1 MKRSTKISTA
11 IITFFLIITIVVV
24 GRTMIGNHF
33 KKKFSKRLP
42 PGIIVTEVV
51 SKDFSQKIST
61 YGTAVPVRTKSYKIE
76 KYEIINPIDF
86 NKKLKKGEL
95 IAKLK
100 SRNLIA
106 TFDGVMTKRDF
117 SNDIKVSESSLLI
130 NLEDISSIY
139 VDVDIPELY
148 SRFIKKNLNVD
159 VKLSGNNEKIYSG
172 IIDSTSGRIDVEKRS
187 LATRI
192 KLENNN
198 LDILPGSLLEI
209 TVKYNEK
216 NSLGIPDTSLMMEGD
231 KTYVYKVSEKNITN
245 KTEVIIGIRDD
256 GFIEII
262 SGLSQGDNIVAEGL
276 KKVRPRLKIK
286 PIKKGSKKA
295 ESDWKKKVKPKKND
309 TKKGKFDWLKKLNI
323 FNKSKSEKKDD
334 KNK

>member
-33 KKKFSKRLP
+33 KKKFSKRPP

-309 TKKGKFDWLKKLNI
+309 TKKSKFDWLKKLNI

>member
-1 MKRSTKISTA
+1 MRRSTKISA
-11 IITFFLIITIVVV
+11 VIITFFLIIAIVVV

-33 KKKFSKRLP
+33 KKKFSKRPP

-51 SKDFSQKIST
+51 RKDFAQKIST
-61 YGTAVPVRTKSYKIE
+61 YGTAVPLRTKSYKIE
-76 KYEIINPIDF
+76 KYEIISPINF

-106 TFDGVMTKRDF
+106 AFNGVVTKRNF

-130 NLEDISSIY
+130 NLEDISSVY

-148 SRFIKKNLNVD
+148 SRSIKEDLNVD
-159 VKLSGNNEKIYSG
+159 VKFSGNSGEVYSG

-187 LATRI
+187 LATRV
-192 KLENNN
+192 KLKNNN

-216 NSLGIPDTSLMMEGD
+216 NSLGIPDTGLMMEGD
-231 KTYVYKVSEKNITN
+231 KTYVYKVSKKNIIN
-245 KTEVIIGIRDD
+245 KTEVVIGIRDD

-276 KKVRPRLKIK
+276 KKVRPKLKIK
-286 PIKKGSKKA
+286 PIKK
-295 ESDWKKKVKPKKND
+295 
-309 TKKGKFDWLKKLNI
+309 
-323 FNKSKSEKKDD
+323 
-334 KNK
+334 

>member
-1 MKRSTKISTA
+1 MKRSTKVGSVILA
-11 IITFFLIITIVVV
+11 FFLIITIVVV

-33 KKKFSKRLP
+33 KKKFSKRPP

-51 SKDFSQKIST
+51 SKDFAQKVST
-61 YGTAVPVRTKSYKIE
+61 YGTAVPLRTKSYKIE
-76 KYEIINPIDF
+76 KYEIISPINF
-86 NKKLKKGEL
+86 NKRLKKGDL

-100 SRNLIA
+100 SRNLMA
-106 TFDGVMTKRDF
+106 AFDGVVTKRNF

-130 NLEDISSIY
+130 NLEDISSVY

-148 SRFIKKNLNVD
+148 SRYIKESLNVD
-159 VKLSGNNEKIYSG
+159 VKFSGNNDKVYSG

-187 LATRI
+187 LATRV

-216 NSLGIPDTSLMMEGD
+216 NSLGIPDTGLMMEGD

-245 KTEVIIGIRDD
+245 KTEVVIGIRDN

-276 KKVRPRLKIK
+276 KKVRPKLKIK
-286 PIKKGSKKA
+286 PIKK
-295 ESDWKKKVKPKKND
+295 
-309 TKKGKFDWLKKLNI
+309 
-323 FNKSKSEKKDD
+323 
-334 KNK
+334 

>member
-1 MKRSTKISTA
+1 MKRSTKISTI

-33 KKKFSKRLP
+33 KKKFSKRPP

-51 SKDFSQKIST
+51 RKDFSQKIST
-61 YGTAVPVRTKSYKIE
+61 YGTAVPLRTKSYKIE
-76 KYEIINPIDF
+76 KYEIVSPINF
-86 NKKLKKGEL
+86 NKKLKKGDL
-95 IAKLK
+95 ITKLK
-100 SRNLIA
+100 SRNLTA
-106 TFDGVMTKRDF
+106 AFDGVVTKRNF

-148 SRFIKKNLNVD
+148 SRSIKENLNVD
-159 VKLSGNNEKIYSG
+159 VKYSGNNDKVYSG
-172 IIDSTSGRIDVEKRS
+172 TIDSMSGRIDVEKRS

-209 TVKYNEK
+209 TIKYNEK
-216 NSLGIPDTSLMMEGD
+216 NSLGIPDTGLMMEGD

-245 KTEVIIGIRDD
+245 KTEVVIGIRDD
-256 GFIEII
+256 GFIEIV
-262 SGLSQGDNIVAEGL
+262 SGLAQGDSIVAEGL

-286 PIKKGSKKA
+286 PIKK
-295 ESDWKKKVKPKKND
+295 
-309 TKKGKFDWLKKLNI
+309 
-323 FNKSKSEKKDD
+323 
-334 KNK
+334 

>member
-309 TKKGKFDWLKKLNI
+309 TKNGKFDWLKKLNI